1 MTLGKKLSN
10 YRKMSGMTQQQLGE
24 HLNLSAQA
32 ISKWEN
38 DLAEP
43 DLTTLK
49 ALSLL
54 YKVSIDELLSTEGA
68 ETVSTSAQFTQV
80 ADTDSIASS
89 IADALD
95 EKIKMN
101 ETPRTVGFCKECG
114 IAVTEENLGKSE
126 PIVMC
131 KKCVRLQEER
141 ERAEEARKKRER
153 EAEQAKADAKKRA
166 TRESIRNT
174 RKKSLIVASI
184 VTAVFAVL
192 LIASLKN
199 SFSIEVLIGGLVL
212 LYPIFAL
219 TAMFFYDSPVTD
231 VILNMCSAS
240 IKWPG
245 LIFAWSIDGFIWVI
259 CMKLLFAVIG
269 FLFGLACSILGLL
282 IGLLIAPFVF
292 PYVMVKL
299 SESIRTSTESD
310 FTW

>member
-1 MTLGKKLSN
+1 
-10 YRKMSGMTQQQLGE
+10 MSGMTQQQLGE

-114 IAVTEENLGKSE
+114 IAVTEENLGKRD
-126 PIVMC
+126 PVVLC
-131 KKCVRLQEER
+131 KKCLRLAEER
-141 ERAEEARKKRER
+141 ELAERERQRRER
-153 EAEQAKADAKKRA
+153 ETAIRKDNEKKLH
-166 TRESIRNT
+166 TQNNIRRV

-184 VTAVFAVL
+184 VTAAFIAL
-192 LIASLKN
+192 LISALTTE
-199 SFSIEVLIGGLVL
+199 FSTNTLIGGIVL
-212 LYPIFAL
+212 LYPIFSL

-231 VILNMCSAS
+231 VISYMCSAS

-245 LIFAWSIDGFIWVI
+245 LIFTWDIDGFIWVI
-259 CMKLLFAVIG
+259 CMKLLFAVLG
-269 FLFGLACSILGLL
+269 FVFGAICAILGLI
-282 IGLLIAPFVF
+282 IGLIISPFVF
-292 PYVMVKL
+292 PFVMVKL
-299 SESIRTSTESD
+299 SESIKTATESD